1 MAARRGIF
9 ISPAQ
14 KYKLIGIETKKIHTG
29 FIDCVRFYIDISH
42 LIIDNECFVVVVTRY
57 ISNPVGSIPQEK
69 PEKKI

>member
-1 MAARRGIF
+1 MAARRGILYRQHKN
-9 ISPAQ
+9 ISSLELKRK
-14 KYKLIGIETKKIHTG
+14 KYTQALLI
-29 FIDCVRFYIDISH
+29 VWFYFSH